1 MGFEIHLHYYNKKQ
15 DSTGYDTEHPEVM
28 IKSVGKKTEDVSL
41 EDVAGLIMKY
51 YLRRDIMCFDVDVFE
66 FAKRKISFKETT
78 GGIVLKNKKFLFTPG
93 GFKVTE
99 ESEEIPEEEFKQS
112 TLPQV
117 KKVIESVPPARF
129 EVFTPDKSYLPV
141 LRSKNIKLTPNKKYG
156 ILEEKTVKQT
166 INGPYGIQETMAA
179 VYSVIDDDGKRVQ
192 VHSCHF
198 VPETKG
204 LLYQNGINPIEEER
218 PKLTYMDQMGDN
230 MPT

>member
-93 GFKVTE
+93 GFKV
-99 ESEEIPEEEFKQS
+99 
-112 TLPQV
+112 
-117 KKVIESVPPARF
+117 IESVPPARF

-166 INGPYGIQETMAA
+166 IN
-179 VYSVIDDDGKRVQ
+179 
-192 VHSCHF
+192 
-198 VPETKG
+198 
-204 LLYQNGINPIEEER
+204 
-218 PKLTYMDQMGDN
+218 
-230 MPT
+230 